1 MISHCSAKNYCG
13 WSAFTAANWN
23 SDWFYLQ
30 YICFGCFAGLGSLR
44 NFLISC
50 FLFTFNFSAAALLTN
65 GNFKIDL
72 FEEMIIG
79 LDQQILY
86 FDFSQILL
94 LLLLLLPLLHNLI
107 LHLSQSSLTSFTLFS
122 GNDLFFSLLSGW
134 SSQCFIDAFHYFP
147 LELSWLY
154 HFLLVHIWFLKTKL
168 C

>member
-1 MISHCSAKNYCG
+1 
-13 WSAFTAANWN
+13 
-23 SDWFYLQ
+23 LQ

-122 GNDLFFSLLSGW
+122 GNDLFFSLLSG
-134 SSQCFIDAFHYFP
+134 
-147 LELSWLY
+147 
-154 HFLLVHIWFLKTKL
+154 
-168 C
+168 